1 MIAYEQGEA
10 MEDTGSLSP
19 VVQRLRLRQE
29 LRRARL
35 HAGLTQEEVADAM
48 DWSLS
53 KLARI
58 ENGSNNISTNDLKAI
73 LRHYKVSDDTVIS
86 ELLTLSRAARK
97 RAESS
102 SPASVSKPL
111 SLFMEYERAAHS
123 TRNFE
128 PLVVP
133 GMLQT
138 PDYTRACTRQLAPS
152 LAEDEVDSE
161 VATRTR
167 RQELLQTSHPPLMHF
182 VLDEPVV
189 RRRVGSEEVMR
200 GQLQRMITVATM
212 PTVTIEIYPYRAGLQ
227 PGMQEPFVMHQL
239 SDSPDDYVLY
249 IESPRGDQILAE
261 DKSARYRKSFDR
273 LHESSLDARE
283 SIAFLRELVN
293 EPG

>member
-1 MIAYEQGEA
+1 MAYEQGDA
-10 MEDTGSLSP
+10 MEHADGLSP

-35 HAGLTQEEVADAM
+35 HAGLTQEEVAGAM

-53 KLARI
+53 KLVRI
-58 ENGSNNISTNDLKAI
+58 ENGSNKISTNDLKAI
-73 LRHYKVSDDTVIS
+73 LRYYKISDDTAIS

-102 SPASVSKPL
+102 SPGSVSKPL

-138 PDYTRACTRQLAPS
+138 PDYMRACTRQLAPG

-161 VATRTR
+161 VATRTK

-189 RRRVGSEEVMR
+189 RRSVGGDEVMR

-212 PTVTIEIYPYRAGLQ
+212 PSVTIEIFPYSAGLQ
-227 PGMQEPFVMHQL
+227 PGIQEPFVMHQL

-249 IESPRGDQILAE
+249 IESPRGDQILTE
-261 DKSARYRKSFDR
+261 DKSGGYLTSFDR
-273 LHESSLDARE
+273 LHKSSLDARE
-283 SIAFLRELVN
+283 TIAFLHELVS
-293 EPG
+293 ELS